1 MKSDD
6 THPEKHRSS
15 LMQGIQFDQEATV
28 ELIRAKLRTGVKPQD
43 LNLHGKFE
51 VEHFRSGKKIDEFE
65 IDNGITVEGK
75 NFLLNLAFHGA
86 SGPAKINTWY
96 IGLVDNAGFT
106 AFDETD
112 IYDDIDQAGNG
123 WDEWPDYTDAN
134 NGDSTTTRPEW
145 TEAAASNKSIT
156 TDTPQAIFD
165 VVAAG
170 DGDTVKGVFVCGGPN
185 AQTKSDHTVGSPPNI
200 LWSTAAFSATVPVQT
215 NDQLKVTYTLSC

>member
-1 MKSDD
+1 MN
-6 THPEKHRSS
+6 T
-15 LMQGIQFDQEATV
+15 MQFDQKAAV
-28 ELIRAKLRTGVKPQD
+28 ELVRGGAKGKLKGEELSLRGRFKI
-43 LNLHGKFE
+43 
-51 VEHFRSGKKIDEFE
+51 EHFRDGIKINEFE
-65 IDNGITVEGK
+65 LENSITVEGK

-112 IYDDIDQAGNG
+112 TYDDIDQAGNG
-123 WDEWPDYTDAN
+123 WDEWIDYTDAN

-145 TEAAASNKSIT
+145 SEAAASSKSIT
-156 TDTPQAIFD
+156 TDTPQAIYD

-170 DGDTVKGVFVCGGPN
+170 DGDTVKGVFICGGPN
-185 AQTKSDHTVGSPPNI
+185 SQTKGDHTAGSPPNI
-200 LWSTAAFSATVPVQT
+200 LWSMVAFTSPVGVQT